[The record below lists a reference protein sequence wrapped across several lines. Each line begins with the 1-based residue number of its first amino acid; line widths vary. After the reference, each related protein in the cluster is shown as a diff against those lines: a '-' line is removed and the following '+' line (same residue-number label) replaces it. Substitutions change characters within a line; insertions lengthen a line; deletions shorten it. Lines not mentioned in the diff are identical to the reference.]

1 MSRTMEPTEAV
12 TYGVSTRG
20 QREAWRVR
28 HFADSSEAGVNARRR
43 ALVAGQV
50 AEAYAAGWLNGN
62 ADRLSTAQRDA
73 GVHASWV
80 FGEEVEHA
88 SWLFD
93 TERTFFKDGYGNAW
107 EKFRAAQ
114 GFTV

>member
-1 MSRTMEPTEAV
+1 MRTMGPMEAV
-12 TYGVSTRG
+12 TYGVSTRA
-20 QREAWRVR
+20 QREAWRIR
-28 HFADSSEAGVNARRR
+28 HFADNSGAGVNARRR
-43 ALVAGQV
+43 ALTAGQV

-62 ADRLSTAQRDA
+62 ADRLSTEQQDA

-93 TERTFFKDGYGNAW
+93 TERLHFKDGYGNAW
-107 EKFRAAQ
+107 VKFREAQ